1 MFQIAINSGL
11 GNADAF
17 EQLPLLAEAG
27 FTHLHLCYM
36 WLSDGYYEKPEID
49 HARQAIRA
57 SGLTLLDLHGSHGIL
72 KRWYSEDE
80 FRRQAGVLLVRNRI
94 ETLDALEGIGSLIVH
109 IPTLRTTA
117 TPEERKGFLRQ
128 ADQLKRSLDELMPTL
143 EKYDRRIAVE
153 NCFNDT
159 FEIFRDLMA
168 TFPPERLGIVYDS
181 GHGNY
186 GEAKGIDNLAEF
198 RDRLIAIHLND
209 NDGTADMH
217 QPPGYGSVG
226 WEKMAKLIVNSSYRL
241 PMNFEVGMK
250 HTPFFDPD
258 KEKEVQSEAKIRAFL
273 ADTYAR
279 GCEFIKLCDRLRAE
293 KP

>member
-1 MFQIAINSGL
+1 MFQIAINNEIG
-11 GNADAF
+11 GADPFA
-17 EQLPLLAEAG
+17 QLPTLREFG

-36 WLSDGYYEKPEID
+36 WYSDGYYEKPEIE
-49 HARQAIRA
+49 HARKAIKA
-57 SGLTLLDLHGSHGIL
+57 SGMTLLDLHGSHGIQ
-72 KRWYSEDE
+72 KSWYSEEE
-80 FRRQAGVLLVRNRI
+80 FRRQAGVMLVRNRI
-94 ETLDALEGIGSLIVH
+94 ETLDALEGIGSVIVH

-117 TPEERKGFLRQ
+117 TPEERAGFLRKAQ
-128 ADQLKRSLDELMPTL
+128 QLRRSLDELMPVL

-168 TFPPERLGIVYDS
+168 NYPPERLGIVYDS

-186 GEAKGIDNLAEF
+186 GEAKGIDNLWEL

-217 QPPGYGSVG
+217 QPPGYGNVA
-226 WEKMAKLIVNSSYRL
+226 WEKMAKLIVNSSYKL

-250 HTPFFDPD
+250 FTPFFDP
-258 KEKEVQSEAKIRAFL
+258 EKEIQPEANIRAFL
-273 ADTYAR
+273 ADAYKR
-279 GCEFIKLCDRLRAE
+279 GCGFIELCDRLRAAQ
-293 KP
+293 